1 MSEVWWRD
9 ASDFPNIN
17 AQRAIYSTKIS
28 RHDRAHTARGH
39 TLSTSPLSP
48 PAASQRAHPAHA
60 HSRHISKRCPPFSL
74 APRSPTT
81 EGSHLRHTQHTEA
94 KTLTILVRCTT
105 RTQTDSH
112 ARSPAHLTASTQTH
126 TLFFGRQRRK
136 ERPGYAA
143 LCVAMSLV
151 PGCPPRGTAQRR
163 RVSTSARG
171 TYGGVCGRRRRCP
184 QKRRHLYVECGG
196 GWEVR
201 AWRV

>member
-1 MSEVWWRD
+1 MSEVVWRD

-17 AQRAIYSTKIS
+17 AQKSYLLDKNQPPRPRTH
-28 RHDRAHTARGH
+28 RTGAHNSI

-112 ARSPAHLTASTQTH
+112 ARSPAHLTASTYTH
-126 TLFFGRQRRK
+126 ALFWPPTEEGAAWICSVVCCYVAGTGLPSPRHCSKKARVNIGERNIRR
-136 ERPGYAA
+136 
-143 LCVAMSLV
+143 
-151 PGCPPRGTAQRR
+151 
-163 RVSTSARG
+163 
-171 TYGGVCGRRRRCP
+171 GVR
-184 QKRRHLYVECGG
+184 
-196 GWEVR
+196 
-201 AWRV
+201 